1 MIDRSEGREQ
11 MPKEEMK
18 MSIDEIK
25 NAVLNPDLIKY
36 LHGVNISNQ
45 WGAIDGRQLLLDV
58 YRLCEKHE
66 DLLKEL
72 NDLKNK

>member
-1 MIDRSEGREQ
+1 

-18 MSIDEIK
+18 MSTDEIK

-45 WGAIDGRQLLLDV
+45 WEAINGRQLLLDV

-72 NDLKNK
+72 NDIKNK

>member
-1 MIDRSEGREQ
+1 
-11 MPKEEMK
+11 MK
-18 MSIDEIK
+18 MSLDEIK

-36 LHGVNISNQ
+36 LHGVNISNH
-45 WGAIDGRQLLLDV
+45 WGAINGRQLLLDV

-66 DLLKEL
+66 DLLKEW

>member
-1 MIDRSEGREQ
+1 
-11 MPKEEMK
+11 

-45 WGAIDGRQLLLDV
+45 WGGINGRQLLLDV

-72 NDLKNK
+72 ND

>member
-1 MIDRSEGREQ
+1 
-11 MPKEEMK
+11 MPNKEMK

-36 LHGVNISNQ
+36 LHDVNITNQ
-45 WGAIDGRQLLLDV
+45 WGAIDGRQFLLDV

-66 DLLKEL
+66 GLLKEL

>member
-1 MIDRSEGREQ
+1 
-11 MPKEEMK
+11 MPNEEMK

-36 LHGVNISNQ
+36 LHGVSISNQ

-72 NDLKNK
+72 ND